1 MIHPIPE
8 YFYTLFNNS
17 ISLIT
22 VGINATLVDGGSY
35 FGRVEITYDGVT
47 GTVCDDS
54 WSSSDARVL
63 CKSLGYADGEPISNS
78 YYGKGTGPI
87 MMNGLSCYGYE
98 SSIFQCRND
107 GWMTY
112 KDSECSNHTKDAS
125 VICYK
130 DGTKVVP

>member
-1 MIHPIPE
+1 M
-8 YFYTLFNNS
+8 
-17 ISLIT
+17 
-22 VGINATLVDGGSY
+22 DGGSY
-35 FGRVEITYDGVT
+35 YGRVQITYDGAT

-63 CKSLGYADGEPISNS
+63 CKSKGYADGEPISNS
-78 YYGKGTGPI
+78 YYGKGSGHI

-112 KDSECSNHTKDAS
+112 KGSECSNHTKDAS

-130 DGTKVVP
+130 DGKYAIQRNLPNRW